1 MNKLI
6 RTCFALLG
14 SALLLNSVYAAP
26 TVYIPLGSGNL
37 VIAVDA
43 KDDSITARYTG
54 VVNSHG
60 LVATPDGEYLIAG
73 SLTEKLL
80 EPGQPEDTLNST
92 LFLIHPEHGHVMSTI
107 PVAGWTH
114 HQAITPDGR
123 YVLSTH
129 GMRGLISVLDM
140 QANKIIREIKTG
152 MVPNFT
158 LVTKDGEYAY
168 VSNSGSNNIS
178 EIDLTTWK
186 ITRNLESGPAPE
198 HIVFSPDE
206 SMIYVVNPHA
216 GIVTAVTVKTG
227 KIARSYKPGEN
238 LHSLDMTEDGKTLF
252 VSSKKDEKLVAID
265 IRTGTMRS
273 QKLTPAPYHL
283 NIIKGTN
290 KLYISSRNKPLIWV
304 VDQKTLKVI
313 NEIELPA
320 GEGHQMVTVQ

>member
-6 RTCFALLG
+6 HALFALAG
-14 SALLLNSVYAAP
+14 FALLLNSAYAAP
-26 TVYIPLGSGNL
+26 TVYIPLGTGNL

-43 KDDSITARYTG
+43 KDDSIIAQYTG
-54 VVNSHG
+54 VVNAHG

-73 SLTEKLL
+73 SLTDKLL
-80 EPGQPEDTLNST
+80 KPGQPKDTLNST

-129 GMRGLISVLDM
+129 GMRGLVSVLDM
-140 QANKIIREIKTG
+140 QANKIVREVKTG

-158 LVTKDGEYAY
+158 LVTKDGKYAY

-178 EIDLTTWK
+178 EIDLKTWK
-186 ITRNLESGPAPE
+186 VTRTLESGPAPE
-198 HIVFSPDE
+198 HMVFSLDE
-206 SMIYVVNPHA
+206 SMIYIVNPRA

-227 KIARSYKPGEN
+227 KTATTYKIGGN
-238 LHSLDMTEDGKTLF
+238 LHSLDITEDGKTLF

-265 IRTGTMRS
+265 IKSATMRS

-290 KLYISSRNKPLIWV
+290 KLYISSRKKPIIWV
-304 VDQKTLKVI
+304 IDQKTLKVI
-313 NEIELPA
+313 NEIKLPA